1 MMLKTFASLVLRL
14 CSISRLSATLLTVAS
29 MMICAGDIAEAQL
42 PTIGSIERIDSRLD
56 LIVSSDAEME
66 VLAAGH
72 EWTEGPVWVPELE
85 GVLYS
90 DIPNNAI
97 YLWREGGPASLW
109 LQPSGYTGETPR
121 GGESGSNGLLLDHE
135 GGLLLAQHGDRRIA
149 RLDSSWDAPVASFET
164 LVREFEGKRFNSPND
179 LALNVNGD
187 LYFTD
192 PPYGLERGIED
203 PAKELDVHGVYRLTV
218 GGSLTQVISDLPRPN
233 GIAFSPDQGTLYVS
247 NSGLPPVIM
256 AYDVTSS
263 GDLSNGRAFYQSWGD
278 GLAIDQQGNVYVA
291 GPDNGVLIIS
301 PDGELLGSLN
311 TTQRTSNCAFG
322 DDGYT
327 LYITSDMHLLRIR
340 LNVKGVGF

>member
-1 MMLKTFASLVLRL
+1 MLKTLVSLVLRL
-14 CSISRLSATLLTVAS
+14 CRISGLSTTLLTAAVI
-29 MMICAGDIAEAQL
+29 MICGSHIAEAQL
-42 PTIGSIERIDSRLD
+42 PTIGSVERIDSRLD
-56 LIVSSDAEME
+56 LIVSSDAKME
-66 VLAAGH
+66 VLAEGH
-72 EWTEGPVWVPELE
+72 EWTEGPVWVPALK
-85 GVLYS
+85 GLLYS

-121 GGESGSNGLLLDHE
+121 GGESGSNGLTLDRE
-135 GGLLLAQHGDRRIA
+135 GRLLLAQHGDRRIA
-149 RLDSSWDAPVASFET
+149 RLASLWNTPVASFET
-164 LVREFEGKRFNSPND
+164 LVGGFEGKRFNSPND
-179 LALNVNGD
+179 IAVHTNGD

-192 PPYGLERGIED
+192 PPYGLEQGIED
-203 PAKELDVHGVYRLTV
+203 PVKELDVHGVYRLTV

-256 AYDVTSS
+256 AYDVNPS
-263 GDLSNGRAFYQSWGD
+263 GDLSNSRVFYQSWGD
-278 GLAIDQQGNVYVA
+278 GLAIDQQGNLYVA

-301 PDGELLGSLN
+301 RAGELLGVLN

>member
-1 MMLKTFASLVLRL
+1 MMLKTFSSLVLRL
-14 CSISRLSATLLTVAS
+14 CRISGLSAKLIAVAV
-29 MMICAGDIAEAQL
+29 MMLCVGDIAEAQVQ
-42 PTIGSIERIDSRLD
+42 TIGSIERIDSRLD
-56 LIVSSDAEME
+56 LIVSSDEQME
-66 VLAAGH
+66 VLAEGH
-72 EWTEGPVWVPELE
+72 EWTEGPVWVPALE

-97 YLWREGGPASLW
+97 YLWREGGTSSLW

-121 GGESGSNGLLLDHE
+121 GGESGSNGLVLDRE
-135 GGLLLAQHGDRRIA
+135 GRLLLAQHGDRRIA
-149 RLDSSWDAPVASFET
+149 RLDASWDAPEAKFET

-179 LALNVNGD
+179 IAVNANGD

-192 PPYGLERGIED
+192 PPYGLEQGIED
-203 PAKELDVHGVYRLTV
+203 PAKELDVHGVYRLRTD
-218 GGSLTQVISDLPRPN
+218 GSLGRIISDLPRPN
-233 GIAFSPDQGTLYVS
+233 GIAFSPDEATLYVS
-247 NSGLPPVIM
+247 NSGLPSVIM
-256 AYDVTSS
+256 AYGVTPS
-263 GDLSNGRAFYQSWGD
+263 GDLGDGRVFYRSWGD
-278 GLAIDQQGNVYVA
+278 GLAVDQQGNVYVA